1 MSKEVI
7 ELKALQ
13 AETIRVEAEYN
24 LAIQI
29 KEIEISV
36 KDEAIEA
43 LQRKIIDLKQQL
55 LSSESRGQELVYEVN
70 ALSALNKELTQE

>member
-55 LSSESRGQELVYEVN
+55 LSSESRGQVN
-70 ALSALNKELTQE
+70 ALSALNKELAQDEAY